1 MSSYVKAFK
10 FKKDGIKNDIEEFQ
24 KGVDTS
30 VLASIKCPTLIT
42 HGTHDKMVP
51 FSHAE
56 YVHENISHSELYAI
70 EKGYH
75 SGILYVGEHKDQ
87 I

>member
-1 MSSYVKAFK
+1 MF
-10 FKKDGIKNDIEEFQ
+10 FRWTEEFAGIQ
-24 KGVDTS
+24 
-30 VLASIKCPTLIT
+30 VLKCPTLIT
-42 HGTHDKMVP
+42 HGTHDKAVP
-51 FSHAE
+51 FSHGE